1 MAGDFNI
8 ETNILH
14 KLLLTATQVSR
25 IRKSFAND
33 SSTNIKF
40 SEKLNCLRRYS

>member
-8 ETNILH
+8 
-14 KLLLTATQVSR
+14 LTATQVSR

-40 SEKLNCLRRYS
+40 SE